1 MATSPHQPKSLSD
14 RITEL
19 KEELES
25 KKALRG
31 QIEALG
37 QTTSGAGMSTTF
49 VGYADLCERISWL
62 EAKIE
67 ALVAQLNRLRI
78 GWADFVKPVER
89 HGERR
94 IARHFEILSRECDGW
109 NGAQPC
115 DDLIGT
121 RAFDAVARGLDRK
134 VAFEKPRQHPVER
147 QRR

>member
-67 ALVAQLNRLRI
+67 ALVAQLN
-78 GWADFVKPVER
+78 GDPV
-89 HGERR
+89 
-94 IARHFEILSRECDGW
+94 
-109 NGAQPC
+109 
-115 DDLIGT
+115 
-121 RAFDAVARGLDRK
+121 
-134 VAFEKPRQHPVER
+134 PVPGIVLQQYR
-147 QRR
+147 SDYA